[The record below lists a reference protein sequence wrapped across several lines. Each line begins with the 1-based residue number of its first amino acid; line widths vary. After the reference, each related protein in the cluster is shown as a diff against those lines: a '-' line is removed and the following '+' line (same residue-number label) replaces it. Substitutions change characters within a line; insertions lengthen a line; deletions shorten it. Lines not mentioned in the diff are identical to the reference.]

1 MCAHLKSEVNAVL
14 MAIRLAFFV
23 IKLENVH
30 EYKLF
35 LFYSFG
41 KIARKE
47 WLLTPR
53 SAANFERSGKFVRQ
67 QRLVMFFSTNQHCLS
82 HIGQSLFLR
91 SLFLCM
97 N

>member
-1 MCAHLKSEVNAVL
+1 LCAHLKSEVNAVL

-47 WLLTPR
+47 WLLTPATRAKLKR
-53 SAANFERSGKFVRQ
+53 SVNFVPVLAIVMHL
-67 QRLVMFFSTNQHCLS
+67 RLEH
-82 HIGQSLFLR
+82 
-91 SLFLCM
+91 
-97 N
+97 

>member
-47 WLLTPR
+47 WLLTP
-53 SAANFERSGKFVRQ
+53 
-67 QRLVMFFSTNQHCLS
+67 
-82 HIGQSLFLR
+82 
-91 SLFLCM
+91 
-97 N
+97 

>member
-1 MCAHLKSEVNAVL
+1 ASIILAGCVVRVTLTLCAHLKSEVNAVL

-47 WLLTPR
+47 WLL
-53 SAANFERSGKFVRQ
+53 A
-67 QRLVMFFSTNQHCLS
+67 
-82 HIGQSLFLR
+82 LR
-91 SLFLCM
+91 SPEK
-97 N
+97 